1 MNSWTKRK
9 STSSTDKQRRKKY
22 GTRTEYGSCAVF
34 FVGRREQTR
43 TLAWPNQ
50 NHSRLGRSTS
60 SLPTLLDFSL
70 LALPLSPF
78 RRGRAR
84 RPWPR
89 TSWFGTHKRPHIQP
103 FVPTNKKRRLMPS
116 FLLVGVTRLEL
127 ATSWSRTK
135 RTTKLCHTPFYRS
148 IISQV
153 RRQCQYLSPKMFF
166 GERCSP
172 KVCQSIFLCMR
183 WVRLETPQIIS

>member
-1 MNSWTKRK
+1 MPSFLLV
-9 STSSTDKQRRKKY
+9 
-22 GTRTEYGSCAVF
+22 GVTRLELLRGPIQNIVVSL
-34 FVGRREQTR
+34 GQGI
-43 TLAWPNQ
+43 TLVI
-50 NHSRLGRSTS
+50 
-60 SLPTLLDFSL
+60 LLVLSL
-70 LALPLSPF
+70 LALPSSPF

-89 TSWFGTHKRPHIQP
+89 TSWFGTHKRPQAHKHILP
-103 FVPTNKKRRLMPS
+103 GKKKKWLYEPL
-116 FLLVGVTRLEL
+116 FFLVGVTRLEL

-153 RRQCQYLSPKMFF
+153 RRQCQYLSPKIY
-166 GERCSP
+166 
-172 KVCQSIFLCMR
+172 QSIFLCMR

>member
-1 MNSWTKRK
+1 MPS
-9 STSSTDKQRRKKY
+9 
-22 GTRTEYGSCAVF
+22 F
-34 FVGRREQTR
+34 LLVGG
-43 TLAWPNQ
+43 
-50 NHSRLGRSTS
+50 SRLELLRGPIQNIVV
-60 SLPTLLDFSL
+60 SLGQGVTLVILLVLSL

-153 RRQCQYLSPKMFF
+153 RRQCQYLSPKIY
-166 GERCSP
+166 
-172 KVCQSIFLCMR
+172 QSIFLCMR

>member
-1 MNSWTKRK
+1 MFRY
-9 STSSTDKQRRKKY
+9 STSLGQNKNEGD
-22 GTRTEYGSCAVF
+22 F
-34 FVGRREQTR
+34 FQKS
-43 TLAWPNQ
+43 P
-50 NHSRLGRSTS
+50 SS

-70 LALPLSPF
+70 LALPSSPF

-84 RPWPR
+84 PPWPR
-89 TSWFGTHKRPHIQP
+89 TLLRDTKEVARHKSIFQSK
-103 FVPTNKKRRLMPS
+103 KKRRLMPS
-116 FLLVGVTRLEL
+116 FLLLVGVTRLEL

-153 RRQCQYLSPKMFF
+153 RRQCQYLSPKIY
-166 GERCSP
+166 
-172 KVCQSIFLCMR
+172 QSIFLCMR